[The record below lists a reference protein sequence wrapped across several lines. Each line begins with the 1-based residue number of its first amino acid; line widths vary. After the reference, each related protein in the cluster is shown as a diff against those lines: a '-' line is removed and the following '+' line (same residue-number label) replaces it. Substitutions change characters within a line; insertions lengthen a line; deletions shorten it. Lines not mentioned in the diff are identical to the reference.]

1 MIDRSIQ
8 YNSRKDHL
16 QMDTSFIKGVVVP
29 ILTICDKDEKIDEAK
44 QRAQVDYV
52 IKGGVTGILAF
63 GSNGEFYMLEED
75 EMERGLKIMVDQAAG
90 RVPVYFGIGAISTKK
105 CCRLAKM
112 AAANG
117 AAGVSVLQPMFLKP
131 TYQELFLHFKAVAE
145 SVPGVP
151 MLLYNNPGRVGYTL
165 SADLVDELAHK
176 VDNIVGM
183 KDTSGDITLTSEF
196 IRRTRDVDFKVFGGK
211 DTLLYASLCH
221 GAVGGVCTAAN
232 FMPKLITDVYNKF
245 VAGDLKGS
253 LEAQF
258 KLNPVRLAMD
268 PASFPV
274 AAKDMAKLR
283 GRDVGVPYLPTL
295 PTPEGAVKEGFRRT
309 MAAAGLL

>member
-1 MIDRSIQ
+1 MSKIAVIYWSGTGNTEAMANAVVEGAKAAGADVSIFTASEFDPASLAS
-8 YNSRKDHL
+8 YD
-16 QMDTSFIKGVVVP
+16 
-29 ILTICDKDEKIDEAK
+29 A
-44 QRAQVDYV
+44 A
-52 IKGGVTGILAF
+52 AF
-63 GSNGEFYMLEED
+63 GCPAMGDEVLEED
-75 EMERGLKIMVDQAAG
+75 EMERGLKIMVAQAAG

-131 TYQELFLHFKAVAE
+131 TYDELFQHFKAIAE
-145 SVPGVP
+145 SVPGTP